1 MKKLLAILMWLMCW
15 SATTSAHDFE
25 VDGIYY
31 NILSDTEKTVEVAY
45 EGKGYP
51 YTNHS
56 YRGSLMIP
64 ESVSYNDT
72 KYLVIGIGDNAFIN
86 NTSLTNIF
94 IPNTVESIGNRAFEG
109 CMNLKEIV
117 IPNSVTNI
125 GERAFYH
132 CSNLT
137 NIIIPNSVTNI
148 ERYTFYYCL
157 NLSSITIPN
166 SVTNI
171 GYSAFE
177 NCSNLTSI
185 TIPNS
190 VTNIGKSAF
199 RDCSNLTSIT
209 IPNSVTNIGM
219 SAFSGCSNLTSI
231 IIPNSVRSIER
242 FTFSGCSNLTSI
254 TIPNSVTNIG
264 YSAFENCS
272 NLTSITIPDSVTTI
286 ENSTFYGC
294 TNLVSIS
301 IPSSVTSMGKNVFNG
316 CPLLPVEDGIQYADT
331 WAVNV
336 TNREEGTYTLRPN
349 TAGLAPYLFM
359 DCKNMTS
366 ITIPDSVKSIG
377 YRAFWNCKSLNA
389 LYINDLESW
398 CKILIDM
405 NEPYEE
411 ENPEGC
417 SPLYYAHHLYLNGE
431 EVKQL
436 VIPNSVTDIG
446 NFHFQNCWSLES
458 VVIHDGVTS
467 IGEKAFSNC
476 RELTSV
482 VIPSSLSSIAY
493 YAFQNCTNLAHI
505 ELGHESPPFFNDY
518 NDFYALEST
527 CLIDYAQ
534 TLEVPLGSTHSYV
547 SHEYWSKVESIY
559 AMDGETKKYPIQ
571 IAVEEGLPFINISG
585 EMNREVAENEEV
597 HFSITDKDAVKYGLV
612 MFRGNDISAELK
624 KGEYVFQP
632 TSRYQDNIVH
642 TYAFPTFDIALK
654 EAGDLVNQVPLDK
667 IDSIFSLKVSG
678 DFNGTDLLV
687 VRKMKNLKLLDL
699 TDAHIVAGG
708 MNYYESF
715 QTKDNTIGEYFFT
728 DNAELLRVLF
738 PKDVTSISDNACKGM
753 LKLQTVV
760 IPEKVQSI
768 GASAFKDCTELTS
781 CTLGQ
786 GLVTIGE
793 AAFRG
798 CSALKSVIT
807 FGGIQT
813 IGKEAFLGCSS
824 LESIVL
830 PNSLTSIGASAFSG
844 CSGLPSVDIP
854 DNVISIGERAFAG
867 CSGLTSVNLN
877 DNNNLT
883 CIEAYVFSGCSSLTS
898 IIVPN
903 SVTSIGINAFAGCKA
918 LTSIKMGNNIEVIA
932 SLAFYNCKSLVS
944 IMLRS
949 QIQIGEDAFSNCNN
963 LTHIIMDG
971 EGPIEKC
978 AVWLK
983 DIQSPA
989 LKVSLL
995 EGVTSIGHYAFM
1007 GVTNLESVELPNS
1020 LTSIGHY
1027 AFAGCSIL
1035 TSIEIPNSVTFIGNS
1050 AFERTGL
1057 TSIEIPNSVT
1067 SLGIYTFWRCNAL
1080 TSVVIPSSLSLIDG
1094 CAFYECANLQDVY
1107 ISDLKAW
1114 CNMTFAGNLA
1124 NPLDYAEHLY
1134 LNGYEVKDLIVP
1146 NTVTSVKAYAF
1157 YSCENLT
1164 TVLIPS
1170 TVTTI
1175 GVSAFKNCN
1184 NLISVT
1190 MLNPTPPECEVDDEI
1205 WAFDE
1210 KATESVILYVPKGSK
1225 VSYWLHPYWGKFK
1238 TIVEI
1243 DVEGIENVPT
1253 SGPNNI
1259 NTNLPVYT
1267 LGGQK
1272 VATNAKQLDMLSKGV
1287 YIIGNQK
1294 VLVK

>member
-1 MKKLLAILMWLMCW
+1 MKRLLAILMWLMCW

-72 KYLVIGIGDNAFIN
+72 KYLVIGIGDNTFVN

-125 GERAFYH
+125 GE
-132 CSNLT
+132 S
-137 NIIIPNSVTNI
+137 
-148 ERYTFYYCL
+148 TFRDCP

-171 GYSAFE
+171 GQYAFYG
-177 NCSNLTSI
+177 CTNLTSMD
-185 TIPNS
+185 IPSS
-190 VTNIGKSAF
+190 VT
-199 RDCSNLTSIT
+199 
-209 IPNSVTNIGM
+209 
-219 SAFSGCSNLTSI
+219 
-231 IIPNSVRSIER
+231 SIEGY
-242 FTFSGCSNLTSI
+242 TFQ
-254 TIPNSVTNIG
+254 
-264 YSAFENCS
+264 NCS

-301 IPSSVTSMGKNVFNG
+301 IPSSVTSMGENVFNG

-377 YRAFWNCKSLNA
+377 YRAFWNCTSLNA
-389 LYINDLESW
+389 VYINDLESW
-398 CKILIDM
+398 CKMLIDM
-405 NEPYEE
+405 NEPYRE

-446 NFHFQNCWSLES
+446 NFHFQNCWSFES

-476 RELTSV
+476 RELTSIT
-482 VIPSSLSSIAY
+482 IPKTVTEISGE
-493 YAFQNCTNLAHI
+493 AFYECTNLAHI
-505 ELGHESPPFFNDY
+505 KLGHETPPLFNNSVY
-518 NDFYALEST
+518 SVELT
-527 CLIDYAQ
+527 CLINYAQ
-534 TLEVPLGSTHSYV
+534 TLEVPLGSTHSYA

-559 AMDGETKKYPIQ
+559 AMDGETKKYPVQ

-903 SVTSIGINAFAGCKA
+903 SVTSIGNNAFAGCKA

-944 IMLRS
+944 IMLRP

-1007 GVTNLESVELPNS
+1007 DVTNLESVELPNS

-1114 CNMTFAGNLA
+1114 CNMTFVGNLA

-1243 DVEGIENVPT
+1243 DVEGIEDVPT
-1253 SGPNNI
+1253 SDPNNI

>member
-1 MKKLLAILMWLMCW
+1 MKRLLAILMWLMCW

-72 KYLVIGIGDNAFIN
+72 KYLVIGIGDNTFVN

-171 GYSAFE
+171 GQYAFYG
-177 NCSNLTSI
+177 CTNLTSMD
-185 TIPNS
+185 IPSS
-190 VTNIGKSAF
+190 VT
-199 RDCSNLTSIT
+199 
-209 IPNSVTNIGM
+209 
-219 SAFSGCSNLTSI
+219 
-231 IIPNSVRSIER
+231 SIEGY
-242 FTFSGCSNLTSI
+242 TFQ
-254 TIPNSVTNIG
+254 
-264 YSAFENCS
+264 NCS

-301 IPSSVTSMGKNVFNG
+301 IPSSVTSMGENVFNG

-389 LYINDLESW
+389 VYINDLESW
-398 CKILIDM
+398 CKMLIDM
-405 NEPYEE
+405 NEPYRE

-446 NFHFQNCWSLES
+446 NFHFQNCWSFES

-476 RELTSV
+476 RELTSIT
-482 VIPSSLSSIAY
+482 IPKTVTEISGE
-493 YAFQNCTNLAHI
+493 AFYECTNLAHI
-505 ELGHESPPFFNDY
+505 KLGHETPPLFNNSVY
-518 NDFYALEST
+518 SVELT
-527 CLIDYAQ
+527 CLINYAQ
-534 TLEVPLGSTHSYV
+534 TLEVPLGSTHSYA

-559 AMDGETKKYPIQ
+559 AMDGETKKYPVQ

-867 CSGLTSVNLN
+867 C
-877 DNNNLT
+877 
-883 CIEAYVFSGCSSLTS
+883 I
-898 IIVPN
+898 
-903 SVTSIGINAFAGCKA
+903 
-918 LTSIKMGNNIEVIA
+918 
-932 SLAFYNCKSLVS
+932 
-944 IMLRS
+944 
-949 QIQIGEDAFSNCNN
+949 
-963 LTHIIMDG
+963 
-971 EGPIEKC
+971 
-978 AVWLK
+978 
-983 DIQSPA
+983 
-989 LKVSLL
+989 
-995 EGVTSIGHYAFM
+995 
-1007 GVTNLESVELPNS
+1007 
-1020 LTSIGHY
+1020 
-1027 AFAGCSIL
+1027 
-1035 TSIEIPNSVTFIGNS
+1035 
-1050 AFERTGL
+1050 
-1057 TSIEIPNSVT
+1057 
-1067 SLGIYTFWRCNAL
+1067 
-1080 TSVVIPSSLSLIDG
+1080 
-1094 CAFYECANLQDVY
+1094 
-1107 ISDLKAW
+1107 
-1114 CNMTFAGNLA
+1114 
-1124 NPLDYAEHLY
+1124 
-1134 LNGYEVKDLIVP
+1134 
-1146 NTVTSVKAYAF
+1146 
-1157 YSCENLT
+1157 
-1164 TVLIPS
+1164 
-1170 TVTTI
+1170 
-1175 GVSAFKNCN
+1175 
-1184 NLISVT
+1184 
-1190 MLNPTPPECEVDDEI
+1190 
-1205 WAFDE
+1205 
-1210 KATESVILYVPKGSK
+1210 
-1225 VSYWLHPYWGKFK
+1225 
-1238 TIVEI
+1238 
-1243 DVEGIENVPT
+1243 
-1253 SGPNNI
+1253 
-1259 NTNLPVYT
+1259 
-1267 LGGQK
+1267 
-1272 VATNAKQLDMLSKGV
+1272 
-1287 YIIGNQK
+1287 
-1294 VLVK
+1294 